1 MTTTTPTKGGSVQP
15 ASVNTDGKTI
25 GRVALRVY
33 GFDTATDAIAAG
45 FHSPEAG
52 PAMSV
57 YVVSDAELASGK
69 YVLEGDPKATPIYTA
84 PAGMKVEAGYSQPV
98 YPVNGWTG

>member
-1 MTTTTPTKGGSVQP
+1 MTTTVPTKGGSVHP
-15 ASVNTDGKTI
+15 ASVNTDGKTM

-33 GFDTATDAIAAG
+33 GFDTAADAIAAG

-57 YVVSDAELASGK
+57 YVVTQAQVDDGTF
-69 YVLEGDPKATPIYTA
+69 VVEGDPKALAIYTA
-84 PAGMKVEAGYSQPV
+84 PAAMKVEAGYSQPV